1 MGGMATKD
9 AIQVERL
16 KIDDEIQKTNMFAFE
31 LNARDIIHDLIQ
43 PIMNGNMESKIQTNE
58 YKC

>member
-31 LNARDIIHDLIQ
+31 LNARDIIHDLVQ